1 MTQRIF
7 LVCCSAAAVALALTN
22 CDKAFGQLP
31 DLEYVVPQDGSGAP
45 DPSLIDARLDDG
57 LGSTTQGFQT
67 YQYPNELY
75 LKHILYPDTIDGRS
89 VLRRKT
95 AALGG
100 LDEGGIRTK
109 GNMGILDPALGGPS
123 QHGSNTN
130 TWNNAAMNAISANG
144 FRGSV
149 KIWLPDIPNKGTPV
163 EHNLGEDPPDHF
175 AFNGAAFNATTR
187 FNLEGF
193 GVFTNGDGE
202 MVLYATQKWSLY
214 SANPTQ
220 YQYVIPDLS
229 VNDGTRNNLHIIDMI
244 VPPEPDAGSAL
255 VDFYVDGILALNDV
269 SMEGTTFS
277 AGAVEFGDCCGGI
290 SDVEWAIEWMK
301 VEGGVTTPHEAPE
314 IPPPLGGVAG
324 DYNGNG
330 TVDAADYVLW
340 RNGEQNLQ
348 NDSTSGNQPEDFG
361 VWRANFGKVPTG
373 AATGATLTAVPEP
386 TTAGLI
392 LVAGLLLATVR
403 RK

>member
-1 MTQRIF
+1 MTQRLTLLCFSAIA
-7 LVCCSAAAVALALTN
+7 VASAAMN
-22 CDKAFGQLP
+22 GGEAFGQLP
-31 DLEYVVPQDGSGAP
+31 NLQYVVPQDGSGAP

-67 YQYPNELY
+67 YQYPNELF
-75 LKHILYPDTIDGRS
+75 LKGVLYSDTIDGRS

-109 GNMGILDPALGGPS
+109 GAMGVLDPALGGPR

-149 KIWLPDIPNKGTPV
+149 KIWLPDIPSKGTPV
-163 EHNLGEDPPDHF
+163 RHNLGEDPPDQF
-175 AFNGAAFNATTR
+175 VYNGAAFNATTR

-193 GVFTNGDGE
+193 GVFTNADGE
-202 MVLYATQKWSLY
+202 MVLYAMQKWDLY
-214 SANPTQ
+214 NANPTQ

-229 VNDGTRNNLHIIDMI
+229 INDGTRNNLHIIDMI
-244 VPPEPDAGSAL
+244 VPPEPESGSAL
-255 VDFYVDGILALNDV
+255 VDFYVDGILALENV
-269 SMEGTTFS
+269 SMEATTFS

-301 VEGGVTTPHEAPE
+301 VEAGVTDPHEPPDE
-314 IPPPLGGVAG
+314 PPPLGGVAG
-324 DYNGNG
+324 DYNNNG
-330 TVDAADYVLW
+330 VVDAADYILW
-340 RNGEQNLQ
+340 RNGVPSLQ
-348 NDSTSGNQPEDFG
+348 NDVTAGNQPEDFD

-373 AATGATLTAVPEP
+373 AASGASLIAIPEP

-392 LVAGLLLATVR
+392 LVVGLLLATSR